1 MYFLKKYESVNID
14 NFNSF
19 LKKYQKSGYISS
31 ISKDRLKDSGIN
43 AEVFSKLENKVKNVM
58 NFIRDNDIE
67 TFFDYFQEV
76 RDMYPHIS
84 EYFHFKVGVSPVS
97 SKDYNKLDDFN
108 ILVSLDESGLPSYSG
123 RSIDSDINVISHIV
137 SKIEESKKKE
147 VDKYEEMSNNLRL
160 KRPGAYDWWLRWKL
174 DKLKEDFIE
183 NCRIYPIIS
192 LKIFLN
198 SENYD
203 EYLYLDDGEDY
214 SDYAKRKKESNT
226 QIVQNIEETLKILL
240 TSYLVSIG
248 YYSSTFEFKRGG
260 YGIFGGYDGS
270 DIVNIDIKIN
280 L

>member
-43 AEVFSKLENKVKNVM
+43 AEIFSKLENKVKNVM

-84 EYFHFKVGVSPVS
+84 EYLHFKVGVSPVS
-97 SKDYNKLDDFN
+97 SKDSNKLDDFN
-108 ILVSLDESGLPSYSG
+108 ILVSLDESGLPSLSG
-123 RSIDSDINVISHIV
+123 KSIDSDINVISHIV
-137 SKIEESKKKE
+137 LKIEESKKKE
-147 VDKYEEMSNNLRL
+147 VDKYEEMSNNFRL
-160 KRPGAYDWWLRWKL
+160 KRPGAYDWWSKWKL

-183 NCRIYPIIS
+183 NCKIYPIIS
-192 LKIFLN
+192 LKIFLHTGD
-198 SENYD
+198 YD
-203 EYLYLDDGEDY
+203 DYLYLDDDEDY

-226 QIVQNIEETLKILL
+226 QIVQNIEETLKTLL
-240 TSYLVSIG
+240 TSYLGSIG

-260 YGIFGGYDGS
+260 YGMFGGYDGN